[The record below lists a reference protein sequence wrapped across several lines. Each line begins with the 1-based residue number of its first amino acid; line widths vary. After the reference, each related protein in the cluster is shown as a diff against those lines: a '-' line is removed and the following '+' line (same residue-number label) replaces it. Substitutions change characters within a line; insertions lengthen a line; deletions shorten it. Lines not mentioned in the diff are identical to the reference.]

1 MSEQGEEVPVRVD
14 WSPIQEM
21 DLALANTFVTQLG
34 LPGGIGPRKL
44 PDGIL
49 LYVGRLDPPFFLD
62 DAEAAKVRFIESGS
76 VLPVRP
82 LAKLLISRERAIEL
96 MQVLESQTSS
106 SRAEHSVEIH
116 ASASR

>member
-1 MSEQGEEVPVRVD
+1 VRVD

-96 MQVLESQTSS
+96 MQVLESAVTQYDNAVSM
-106 SRAEHSVEIH
+106 SVE
-116 ASASR
+116 AVDGR